1 MIPNNLTTHES
12 KIQLAHTHTRAHTH
26 TYVIRHKRAKNK
38 MSNWGENQWIEIDQD
53 ITEMMKLV
61 DEDVKAIIIEVIH
74 IFKKI

>member
-1 MIPNNLTTHES
+1 
-12 KIQLAHTHTRAHTH
+12 
-26 TYVIRHKRAKNK
+26 